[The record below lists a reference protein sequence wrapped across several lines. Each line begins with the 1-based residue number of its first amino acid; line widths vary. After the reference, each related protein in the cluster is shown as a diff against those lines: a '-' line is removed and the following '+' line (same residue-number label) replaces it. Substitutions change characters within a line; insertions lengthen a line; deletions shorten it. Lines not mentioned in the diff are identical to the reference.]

1 MINKTYKQYVLDVAF
16 NRCPVKKK
24 SIYAYS
30 YYYDMFL
37 LVLEHVNSWRSLA
50 ITLKYSGKSKYHYTT
65 IRKMFNKWSVNNV
78 FKIAYNQM
86 LLDYRTDQ
94 HYGKEVDLFIDALL
108 HFVKCFIANKT
119 GSELVGIN
127 PTYYKKN
134 VTKLSIVCDS
144 NKVPLT
150 ITAFK
155 TTVNDCKTVID
166 SIKHLDLKRS
176 INLITDKGYMTKKC
190 DKIVLY
196 KNYKIKLITPR
207 KKNQKN
213 IRISKIMRSK
223 LKVRN
228 KVENCIQSIKR
239 FDRTMVR
246 KDRKLHNY
254 MGFVYIACGLN
265 LFNKITVN

>member
-1 MINKTYKQYVLDVAF
+1 MINKTYKQYVLDIAF
-16 NRCPVKKK
+16 DRCPVKKK
-24 SIYAYS
+24 SIYTYS

-50 ITLKYSGKSKYHYTT
+50 VTLKYSGKSKYHYTT
-65 IRKMFNKWSVNNV
+65 IRKMFN
-78 FKIAYNQM
+78 
-86 LLDYRTDQ
+86 
-94 HYGKEVDLFIDALL
+94 
-108 HFVKCFIANKT
+108 
-119 GSELVGIN
+119 
-127 PTYYKKN
+127 
-134 VTKLSIVCDS
+134 
-144 NKVPLT
+144 
-150 ITAFK
+150 
-155 TTVNDCKTVID
+155 DCETVID

-190 DKIVLY
+190 DKILLL

-239 FDRTMVR
+239 FNRTMVR

-254 MGFVYIACGLN
+254 MGFVYITCGLN